1 MDSMPT
7 SKRAFFKYASPD
19 TTLAVLQS
27 QTVRYSS
34 PAAFNDPFDIQSG
47 LHLDFEID
55 SLPTAVLDRLS
66 QFAAAP
72 DPPPVDVDDV
82 WGKLVL
88 EVRRRFPTH
97 GFPRERWETLGSEPF
112 QLLAKVIKETQLG
125 YQERWRDKLLPSI
138 RVFCVSEERDNLLM
152 WAHYGKDHT
161 GAVLEFWS
169 LPEEDNPLSVARP
182 VQYVKEPLSFF
193 SKEEFINDILAV
205 RKLDFSGL
213 YRRYAYAKSAH
224 WQYEREWR
232 VWYPLSESGSHDDVP
247 IRASEFTALYLGC
260 RAKPNFK
267 AEVLATLRRS
277 FPNVQAYQAAKTE
290 GAYALAFTA
299 V

>member
-1 MDSMPT
+1 MESIPT
-7 SKRAFFKYASPD
+7 KRAFFKYAAPD
-19 TTLAVLQS
+19 TTLAILRNR
-27 QTVRYSS
+27 TVRYSS

-47 LHLDFEID
+47 LHLDFDIE
-55 SLPTAVLDRLS
+55 SLPTAILERLG
-66 QFAAAP
+66 QLAAAL
-72 DPPPVDVDDV
+72 DTPPVDTDDV

-88 EVRRRFPTH
+88 EVRRLFPTH
-97 GFPRERWETLGSEPF
+97 GFPRERWEGLGSDPLL
-112 QLLAKVIKETQLG
+112 LLANVIKESQLG
-125 YQERWRDKLLPSI
+125 YRELWRSKLLPSI

-152 WAHYGKDHT
+152 WAHYGRDHT

-182 VQYVKEPLSFF
+182 VQYVNEPLSFF

-205 RKLDFSGL
+205 KKLDFSGL
-213 YRRYAYAKSAH
+213 FRRYAYAKSAH

-232 VWYPLSESGSHDDVP
+232 VLYPLSASGSHDDVP
-247 IRASEFTALYLGC
+247 IRANEFTALYLGC
-260 RAKPNFK
+260 RSKSAFK
-267 AEVLATLRRS
+267 AEVLATLREGY
-277 FPNVQAYQAAKTE
+277 PNVQVYQAAKNE